1 MPTSGWRQD
10 NVPNNLPDALEIAFA
25 AVYVTAM
32 SRRCLTLVT
41 VLAALS
47 LPAVAQTAKP
57 LSQHKDW
64 AAFVIDEQK
73 GKACYIASKPKDS
86 EPKNVR
92 RGEIWVLVTHRP
104 WMQTRNEVSIF
115 TGYPY
120 KQDSTVSVDIDGTKF
135 ELFTHEDTAW
145 SKTTD
150 DDGKLVQA
158 MRRGA
163 RMVIRGESRRGTK
176 TTDRYSLSGFT
187 AAHKAINAACK

>member
-1 MPTSGWRQD
+1 
-10 NVPNNLPDALEIAFA
+10 
-25 AVYVTAM
+25 M

-47 LPAVAQTAKP
+47 LPAAAQTAKP

-64 AAFVIDEQK
+64 AAFVITEK
-73 GKACYIASKPKDS
+73 RGKACYIASKPKDS
-86 EPKNVR
+86 APKNVN

-104 WMQTRNEVSIF
+104 WMKTRDEVSIF

-120 KQDSTVSVDIDGTKF
+120 KKGTTVTVDIDGKTF

-145 SKTTD
+145 SKTSE

-163 RMVIRGESRRGTK
+163 RMVIRGESHRGTK